1 MKLKEHSTNLRSK
14 VTETAEADVLWLP
27 SFHFVVTRVECP
39 NTIFGTERTSLIELA
54 VESHSPFPL
63 EQIFWG
69 YYPEPSSQQ
78 ALLYMGLKEQFAVRE
93 SAIGSAQ
100 YAFPAFLAAVVAK
113 SEYNGIQL
121 FADDYGLSAL
131 WFEANNPL
139 PRKVL
144 SRRWSAFGV
153 DTPPLEDSDVLLKIV
168 RTWTQDLQVFT
179 DVLVNDRLIRLSGL
193 QLESSSTLHLSLD
206 SLDWQNG
213 SEIETLSKTLKGD
226 TLYACDIRDET
237 QIQKLK
243 TKALAS
249 HRLWRALQVS
259 GILAVS
265 LGLLAIGLLL
275 SGQALKRQEDRLKKQ
290 ASAVEQ
296 VNQKEILLESLD
308 LFSIAALQ
316 PFEAL
321 GRMNRVRP
329 DALYF
334 TSLEAG
340 AYREAEHEEFSIK
353 LRAVASSAAQA
364 DTFTAQLQ
372 ADPLFSQVRLSKLR
386 SKTKRT
392 DFELEV
398 HMPAASELATP

>member
-1 MKLKEHSTNLRSK
+1 MELKKYSTNHRSNDIEA
-14 VTETAEADVLWLP
+14 VEADVIWLP
-27 SFHFVVTRVECP
+27 SFHFVVIRVECP
-39 NTIFGTERTSLIELA
+39 NTMTGTERTSFIELA
-54 VESHSPFPL
+54 VESHSPFPI
-63 EQIFWG
+63 EQIYWG

-78 ALLYMGLKEQFAVRE
+78 ALLYMGLKEQFPLSE

-100 YAFPAFLAAVVAK
+100 YVFPSFLAAVVAK
-113 SEYNGIQL
+113 REYDGIQL

-131 WFEANNPL
+131 WFEASNPL

-153 DTPPLEDSDVLLKIV
+153 ESPPSDNSELMLEIV
-168 RTWTQDLQVFT
+168 RNWTKELQVVT
-179 DVLVNDRLIRLSGL
+179 DISVNDRLIRLSGL

-206 SLDWQNG
+206 ISNWQNG
-213 SEIETLSKTLKGD
+213 SEIETLSKTLTGD
-226 TLYACDIRDET
+226 TLYACDVRDET

-249 HRLWRALQVS
+249 HRLWRALQIGGVF
-259 GILAVS
+259 AAS

-275 SGQALKRQEDRLKKQ
+275 SERALESQDAKLEEQ

-296 VNQKEILLESLD
+296 VNQKEILLDSLD

-321 GRMNRVRP
+321 ERMNRIRP
-329 DALYF
+329 DSLYF
-334 TSLEAG
+334 RSLEAG
-340 AYREAEHEEFSIK
+340 ANRQAEREEFTIK
-353 LRAVASSAAQA
+353 LKAVASSAAQA
-364 DTFTAQLQ
+364 DKFSAQLQ
-372 ADPLFSQVRLSKLR
+372 ADPFFSQVRLSKLR

-398 HMPAASELATP
+398 HMPAASDVKTP